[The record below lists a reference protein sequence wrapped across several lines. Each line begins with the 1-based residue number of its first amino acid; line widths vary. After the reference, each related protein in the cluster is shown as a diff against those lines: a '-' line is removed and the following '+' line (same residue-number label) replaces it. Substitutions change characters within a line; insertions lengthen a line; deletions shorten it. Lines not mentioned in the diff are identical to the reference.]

1 MPRKKTINPHSNT
14 LLTRYNNNPYFYNR
28 RDSQYEHNLKYRAF
42 IRELQLEN
50 GSLRKENISLKK
62 QLTELSLENGS
73 LRKENISLKTQ
84 EILNKAEIDLLRK
97 SQTQLRE
104 ITNIMTENSKLKT
117 ENEKLHDELNEFIG
131 GYKKYQVET
140 ALKISGNRDS
150 ENEFY
155 YLNIS

>member
-42 IRELQLEN
+42 IRELQ
-50 GSLRKENISLKK
+50 
-62 QLTELSLENGS
+62 LENGS